1 MRKQVL
7 IGMMVL
13 TLGAGLVGCGKSET
27 NKTENNI
34 TTVAGGGQ
42 AADASTEAKKE
53 EARVDTSSWNKSS
66 IGTKGSVK
74 YPTGYFYIRD
84 VGEIIYKGNN
94 PDYAIVICPAF
105 DSEGKELTALTY
117 NEIFEDATKALGRG
131 YWRKGIFK
139 NTETY
144 KNVKIVTDTKKEC
157 KINGHDAFNFTA
169 KTTGAANNKER
180 YVYGYLSCTPEEP
193 FTVYGIVLTDSD
205 SDALKKEIQTEVDTI
220 MNTFETK

>member
-1 MRKQVL
+1 MRKRVL

-27 NKTENNI
+27 NKTENN
-34 TTVAGGGQ
+34 TTTAAGGSQ
-42 AADASTEAKKE
+42 IADASTDVKK

-74 YPTGYFYIRD
+74 YPTDYFYIRD

-105 DSEGKELTALTY
+105 DSEGKELTASTY

-131 YWRKGIFK
+131 YWKGDF
-139 NTETY
+139 
-144 KNVKIVTDTKKEC
+144 
-157 KINGHDAFNFTA
+157 
-169 KTTGAANNKER
+169 
-180 YVYGYLSCTPEEP
+180 
-193 FTVYGIVLTDSD
+193 
-205 SDALKKEIQTEVDTI
+205 
-220 MNTFETK
+220 